1 MIIAKFPSITPKD
14 LGIPKSVTLDS
25 ESSQDEITQTLRN
38 LTNYTASIKYDFI
51 TCSVKIEYKDDGVIA
66 NKLDDKWFKL
76 FNYLLGEVFTDPNVI
91 KKKIDQDKA
100 SADNPCVVYSI
111 NNTSISITNPIPAI
125 RSLAN
130 VEGYGYYA
138 SLTVVGVELLNTLLM
153 SKRDGTALVQMM
165 LFTHALIGAKVAK
178 HERIILNGNLN
189 EQLDRVFDILEIE

>member
-1 MIIAKFPSITPKD
+1 MIVAKLPSITPKD
-14 LGIPKSVTLDS
+14 LSIPKSVTLDS

-38 LTNYTASIKYDFI
+38 LSNYTASIKYDFI
-51 TCSVKIEYKDDGVIA
+51 TCSVKIEYKDDRVIA

-76 FNYLLGEVFTDPNVI
+76 FNHLLGEVFTDPNVF
-91 KKKIDQDKA
+91 KKKIDQDKGTV
-100 SADNPCVVYSI
+100 DNPCVVYSI
-111 NNTSISITNPIPAI
+111 NTTSISITNPIPAI

-138 SLTVVGVELLNTLLM
+138 SLTVAGVELLNTLLI

-178 HERIILNGNLN
+178 HERIILNGNLT

>member
-1 MIIAKFPSITPKD
+1 MIIAKLPSITPKD

-38 LTNYTASIKYDFI
+38 LSNYTASIKYDFI
-51 TCSVKIEYKDDGVIA
+51 TCSVKIEYKDDKVIA

-76 FNYLLGEVFTDPNVI
+76 FNHLLGEVFTDPSVI
-91 KKKIDQDKA
+91 EKKIDQDKGTV
-100 SADNPCVVYSI
+100 DNPCVVYSI

-138 SLTVVGVELLNTLLM
+138 SLTVAGVELLNTLLM
-153 SKRDGTALVQMM
+153 SKRDGTALVQIM

-178 HERIILNGNLN
+178 HERIILNGNLT

>member
-38 LTNYTASIKYDFI
+38 LSSYTANIKYDFI
-51 TCSVKIEYKDDGVIA
+51 TCSVKIEYKDDKVIA
-66 NKLDDKWFKL
+66 NKIDDKWFKL
-76 FNYLLGEVFTDPNVI
+76 FNHLLGEVFIDHNAI
-91 KKKIDQDKA
+91 KKKIGQDKG

-111 NNTSISITNPIPAI
+111 NTTSISITNPIPAI

-138 SLTVVGVELLNTLLM
+138 SLTVAGVELLNTLLI

-165 LFTHALIGAKVAK
+165 LFTHALIGVKVAK
-178 HERIILNGNLN
+178 HERIILNGNLT

>member
-1 MIIAKFPSITPKD
+1 MIVAKLPSITPKD
-14 LGIPKSVTLDS
+14 LGFPKSVTLDS

-38 LTNYTASIKYDFI
+38 LSNYTASIKYDFI
-51 TCSVKIEYKDDGVIA
+51 TCSVKIEYKDDKVIA

-76 FNYLLGEVFTDPNVI
+76 FNYLLAEVFTDPNVI
-91 KKKIDQDKA
+91 EKKIDQGKG

-111 NNTSISITNPIPAI
+111 NDTSISITNPIPAI

-138 SLTVVGVELLNTLLM
+138 SLTVAGVELLNTLLM
-153 SKRDGTALVQMM
+153 SKRDGTVLVQMM

>member
-1 MIIAKFPSITPKD
+1 MIIAKFPSIIPKD

-38 LTNYTASIKYDFI
+38 LSSYTASIKYDFI
-51 TCSVKIEYKDDGVIA
+51 TCSVKIEYKDDKVIA

-76 FNYLLGEVFTDPNVI
+76 FNHLLGEVFTDPNVI
-91 KKKIDQDKA
+91 VKKIDQDKG

-138 SLTVVGVELLNTLLM
+138 GLTVAGVELLNTLLM
-153 SKRDGTALVQMM
+153 SKRDGTTLVQMM
-165 LFTHALIGAKVAK
+165 LFTHALIRAKVAK
-178 HERIILNGNLN
+178 HERIILNGNLT

>member
-1 MIIAKFPSITPKD
+1 MIVAKLPSITPKD

-38 LTNYTASIKYDFI
+38 LSNYTASIKYDFI
-51 TCSVKIEYKDDGVIA
+51 TCSVKIEYKDDKVIA

-76 FNYLLGEVFTDPNVI
+76 FNHLLGEVFTDPNVI
-91 KKKIDQDKA
+91 KKKIDQDKG
-100 SADNPCVVYSI
+100 STDNPCVVYSI

-138 SLTVVGVELLNTLLM
+138 SLTVAGVDLLNTLLM

-178 HERIILNGNLN
+178 HERIILNGNLT

>member
-38 LTNYTASIKYDFI
+38 LSNYTASIKYDFI
-51 TCSVKIEYKDDGVIA
+51 TCSVKIEYKDDKVIA

-76 FNYLLGEVFTDPNVI
+76 FSHLLGEVFTDPNAI
-91 KKKIDQDKA
+91 KKKIDQDKGTV
-100 SADNPCVVYSI
+100 DNPCVVYSI

-138 SLTVVGVELLNTLLM
+138 SLTVAGVELLNTLLM

-178 HERIILNGNLN
+178 HERIILNGNLT

>member
-1 MIIAKFPSITPKD
+1 M
-14 LGIPKSVTLDS
+14 DS

-38 LTNYTASIKYDFI
+38 LSNYTASIKYDFI
-51 TCSVKIEYKDDGVIA
+51 TCSVKIEYKNDRVIA
-66 NKLDDKWFKL
+66 NKLDDRWFKL
-76 FNYLLGEVFTDPNVI
+76 FSHLLGEIFTDPNVI
-91 KKKIDQDKA
+91 EKKIDQDKG

-138 SLTVVGVELLNTLLM
+138 SLTVAGVELLNTLLM

-165 LFTHALIGAKVAK
+165 LFTHALIGVKVAK
-178 HERIILNGNLN
+178 HERIILNGNLT
-189 EQLDRVFDILEIE
+189 EQLDRVFNILEIE

>member
-1 MIIAKFPSITPKD
+1 MIIAKLPSITPKD

-38 LTNYTASIKYDFI
+38 LSNYTASIKYDFI
-51 TCSVKIEYKDDGVIA
+51 TCSVKIEYKDDKVIA

-76 FNYLLGEVFTDPNVI
+76 FNYLLAEVFTDPNVI
-91 KKKIDQDKA
+91 EKKIDQDKG
-100 SADNPCVVYSI
+100 SADNSCVVYSI
-111 NNTSISITNPIPAI
+111 NDTSISITNPIPAI

-138 SLTVVGVELLNTLLM
+138 SLTVAGVDLLNTLLM

-178 HERIILNGNLN
+178 HERIILNGNLT